1 MVKYPWN
8 ECIADQKA
16 DGKSDESANKICG
29 SIKARN
35 SKLAQVQLKGMV
47 LSARLDSKTKP

>member
-16 DGKSDESANKICG
+16 DKKSDEVANKICG
-29 SIKARN
+29 KIKARN
-35 SKLAQVQLKGMV
+35 SKLAQVQLKGIV
-47 LSARLDSKTKP
+47 VSASLDSKTKP